1 MMPIISVYVDE
12 MTAARM
18 KAISAEKG
26 RSVEDLAECAV
37 SEAALNYFRLAPAD
51 SDPGR
56 ADGGANIITTHTNI
70 AGT

>member
-1 MMPIISVYVDE
+1 MPIISVYVDE
-12 MTAARM
+12 LTAARM
-18 KAISAEKG
+18 KAISTEKG
-26 RSVEDLAECAV
+26 RTIEDLAECAV
-37 SEAALNYFRLAPAD
+37 AEAALDYYRLAPAA